1 MLNRFVVSLLL
12 GAIAIAVAAQ
22 TPPKS
27 GTKTPAHPEF
37 LVSTQ
42 WLAQHLS
49 DANLVIIHAGSSDD
63 DYNSAHIPG
72 ARHLATNKFTEGP
85 TPPNTE
91 LLPPDK
97 LQANLE
103 AIGVSDDSR
112 IIIYASDWD
121 PFAARLFF
129 TLDYLGR
136 AGNAS
141 LLDGGMDRW
150 IHEKRPLST
159 DVPTVTPGKL
169 TVLPHPEV
177 VAKMDWVRQVSADPA
192 ASHVALLDSR
202 PLRRY
207 RSGHIPGALPAY
219 WEKTEL
225 SDDTPVLRPPQ
236 ELAAMFVRAGYK
248 PGYKVVSYCEVGW
261 QASFTYFV
269 ARYLGYDAA
278 MYDGSWTEWSTAKQ
292 PVVRGD

>member
-1 MLNRFVVSLLL
+1 MRLHWIAGLLMVAMLASVSP
-12 GAIAIAVAAQ
+12 AQAKAAGS
-22 TPPKS
+22 KA
-27 GTKTPAHPEF
+27 AHPEF

-91 LLPPDK
+91 LLPSDK

-136 AGNAS
+136 AGNAA
-141 LLDGGMDRW
+141 LLDGGLDMW

-159 DVPTVTPGKL
+159 DVPTVAPGKL
-169 TVLPHPEV
+169 TVQAHPEV
-177 VAKMDWVRQVSADPA
+177 VARMDWVKQVSADPA
-192 ASHVALLDSR
+192 AAHVLLTDAR

-207 RSGHIPGALPAY
+207 RGGHIPGAVPGF
-219 WEKTEL
+219 WEKTQLAEE
-225 SDDTPVLRPPQ
+225 TPLLRSPQ
-236 ELAAMFVRAGYK
+236 ELAAMFARLGYK

-292 PVVRGD
+292 PAVRGD